1 MRIAAA
7 LLLVSLAACAP
18 NRGPMSA
25 TSKDRSAIDLSEV
38 VVSVKSDQG
47 PRNLHVWFA
56 ILIIP
61 TERFNE
67 YELSDLSTV
76 VRRTEGQIAAQATAE
91 LASRSSLPLASLG
104 KLREELARNAQ
115 ATLDAALGRRRWRD
129 RFRVEAVITSL
140 YFTDGSVGRARS
152 AERWW

>member
-1 MRIAAA
+1 
-7 LLLVSLAACAP
+7 
-18 NRGPMSA
+18 MSA

-38 VVSVKSDQG
+38 VVTVRSDQG

-56 ILIIP
+56 ILIDP

-67 YELSDLSTV
+67 YELSEIAAV
-76 VRRTEGQIAAQATAE
+76 VRRTEGQIASKATAD
-91 LASRSSLPLASLG
+91 LAARASLPVAMLG
-104 KLREELARNAQ
+104 KLREELVRDAQ
-115 ATLDAALGRRRWRD
+115 ASVDAALGRRRRWRD
-129 RFRVEAVITSL
+129 RFRVEVAITSL